1 VVYWDQQLHKT
12 KNPKQR
18 EKCKQAWQR
27 AVHAWQ
33 ADAFSATLPES
44 ELAWAEWMTKKVS
57 SQFLGGRRAQ
67 WFPVADVSQ
76 WSWPDSKTSPSING
90 DP

>member
-1 VVYWDQQLHKT
+1 MVYWHQQLHKT

-18 EKCKQAWQR
+18 EKCKQAWQY

-44 ELAWAEWMTKKVS
+44 ELERWLAWAE
-57 SQFLGGRRAQ
+57 

-76 WSWPDSKTSPSING
+76 WSWFDGKTSPSING